1 MKKLLLYAGVMF
13 LFASL
18 AMAQAAF
25 SPIAMEIACPAEI
38 GYDFGEEPL
47 NIPFTVSGKPGAF
60 WLVINTHG
68 KADEIVGVHNGFLG
82 WHYVNHIDTTVYV
95 SGRYQ
100 RELGDVMITW
110 DGINS
115 DGEKVAEDTYSYYIW
130 GYDDKSVAQKVTDY
144 LRMSYSWDSNKNTV
158 VTYDE
163 QGLVREK
170 PLIFG
175 NTFWYDSDPAD
186 STAWKRGGTAWKW
199 EVGSNPED
207 LNNLQTTWMPFYQDI
222 ADGKEVF
229 NSGQP
234 ILDLQDNDY
243 YYHPCRNQVSHTC
256 TVMKWKFIPGGDA
269 EQDVDYM
276 GWETDSEWD
285 VYPVMTYEVPT
296 FTTNPDGSEP
306 YMYMFPCTWHIP
318 DEEWTLF
325 TCVNKDEGEVVWHT
339 NLHEYYMPDDN
350 TDIGEY
356 NSTPNGQSTRG
367 NNLMLN
373 NGWLSC
379 LQEMIDTTGLF
390 EDKYYQDY
398 IVWQN
403 KNGDYFLDRNFEED
417 SATPWACLKLW
428 GPNIKKCALDD
439 EMFGIYSRAS
449 FGGNNLTVVTQDG
462 TGVADMGFFGS
473 VGSPSGTQVSNTLF
487 ADSGTQYDGF
497 YIPPVEEVRADY
509 GVYHITFDS
518 SGGLIVP
525 GGVTPGVE
533 EEAQVAYALDQNAP
547 NPFNPT
553 TTIGFTLADAGNVS
567 IDIYNVAGQKV
578 DTLVGNFMDAGS
590 HSVVWDASGFSAG
603 VYFYTIKSGNFTKTM
618 KMTLLK

>member
-1 MKKLLLYAGVMF
+1 MERKY
-13 LFASL
+13 S
-18 AMAQAAF
+18 
-25 SPIAMEIACPAEI
+25 IAVNRFWISRI
-38 GYDFGEEPL
+38 TITTT
-47 NIPFTVSGKPGAF
+47 IPV
-60 WLVINTHG
+60 
-68 KADEIVGVHNGFLG
+68 
-82 WHYVNHIDTTVYV
+82 
-95 SGRYQ
+95 
-100 RELGDVMITW
+100 
-110 DGINS
+110 
-115 DGEKVAEDTYSYYIW
+115 
-130 GYDDKSVAQKVTDY
+130 
-144 LRMSYSWDSNKNTV
+144 
-158 VTYDE
+158 
-163 QGLVREK
+163 
-170 PLIFG
+170 
-175 NTFWYDSDPAD
+175 
-186 STAWKRGGTAWKW
+186 
-199 EVGSNPED
+199 
-207 LNNLQTTWMPFYQDI
+207 
-222 ADGKEVF
+222 
-229 NSGQP
+229 
-234 ILDLQDNDY
+234 
-243 YYHPCRNQVSHTC
+243 NQVSHTC
-256 TVMKWKFIPGGDA
+256 TVMKWKFVPGGDA

-339 NLHEYYMPDDN
+339 SLHEYYMPDDN

-356 NSTPNGQSTRG
+356 NSTPNGQDTRG

-373 NGWLSC
+373 NGWMSC

-439 EMFGIYSRAS
+439 EMFGIFSRAS
-449 FGGNNLTVVTQDG
+449 FNNNNLTVVTQDG
-462 TGVADMGFFGS
+462 TGIADMAFFGS
-473 VGSPSGTQVSNTLF
+473 VGSPSGTQISNTLF

-497 YIPPVEEVRADY
+497 YIPTVEEKTMEY
-509 GVYHITFDS
+509 GVYHLTFDS

-525 GGVTPGVE
+525 GAVEPGVE

-603 VYFYTIKSGNFTKTM
+603 VYFYTIKSGNFTRTM